1 MVSTIKY
8 KINTLLLHLTLMFVN
23 LHISNVVFHQNYFTK
38 IKRRKGTTRCTH
50 FVFIYLSEI
59 YLKYFPQQG
68 KEVKRGS
75 GGKRGEEQE
84 LSSSQLEHQRIQQ
97 QNPP

>member
-1 MVSTIKY
+1 
-8 KINTLLLHLTLMFVN
+8 MFVY
-23 LHISNVVFHQNYFTK
+23 LYISNVAFHQNYFTK
-38 IKRRKGTTRCTH
+38 TEEIKRRKGTKRCTH
-50 FVFIYLSEI
+50 FAFIYLSEI
-59 YLKYFPQQG
+59 YLKYFPHQG